1 MNCVHDEGVMQ
12 EERSVMTDGIVP
24 VRCPVSYA
32 FLASRHFL
40 SKGTIL
46 AVTASRF
53 RVTGTIPVEVGMRLH
68 LWGGPPAKPEPF
80 HIRATV
86 VWAKGHE
93 FEVNLHTLRVVDMRW
108 LTGFLA
114 EAHGQ
119 SLLSQA
125 A

>member
-1 MNCVHDEGVMQ
+1 
-12 EERSVMTDGIVP
+12 
-24 VRCPVSYA
+24 
-32 FLASRHFL
+32 
-40 SKGTIL
+40 
-46 AVTASRF
+46 
-53 RVTGTIPVEVGMRLH
+53 
-68 LWGGPPAKPEPF
+68 
-80 HIRATV
+80 V

-93 FEVNLHTLRVVDMRW
+93 FEVNLHTLRVVDRRW

>member
-1 MNCVHDEGVMQ
+1 MSGLILFPP
-12 EERSVMTDGIVP
+12 EEMASFFKYRVP
-24 VRCPVSYA
+24 VVSQ
-32 FLASRHFL
+32 
-40 SKGTIL
+40 
-46 AVTASRF
+46 RF
-53 RVTGTIPVEVGMRLH
+53 PGMR
-68 LWGGPPAKPEPF
+68 GAPAKPEPF